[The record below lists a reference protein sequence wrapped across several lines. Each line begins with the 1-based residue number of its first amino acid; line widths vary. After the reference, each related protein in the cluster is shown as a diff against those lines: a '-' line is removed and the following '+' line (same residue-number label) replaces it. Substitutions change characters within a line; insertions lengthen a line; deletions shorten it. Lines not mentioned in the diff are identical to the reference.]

1 MKAVAFRQNLPVEHP
16 DSLVDIDL
24 PRPEARGHDLLVR
37 IEAVAVNPVDTK
49 VRRFHAPPADGSWRV
64 PGWDAA
70 GVVEAV
76 GDQVSRFRPGDRV
89 WYAGDLTRQGS
100 HAEYQAVDER
110 LVGRMPESLDF
121 AEAAALPLT
130 AITAWELL
138 FDRLQLRD
146 AEGRLLIVGAAGG
159 VGSIM
164 IQLARALSR
173 VTVIGTASRPDTAEW
188 VRELGAHQV
197 IDHRR
202 PLAEALR
209 EAGIES
215 VTHAASLTHTD
226 QHYAQIVE
234 ALAPQG
240 RLGLIDDPA
249 HPLDVLALKRKSL
262 SLHWELMFTRSLYRT
277 DDMAEQGRLLDQVAD
292 LVDAG
297 RLRST
302 LGEHYG
308 IINAANLKRAHA
320 LLESGRA
327 RGKIVLQGF

>member
-100 HAEYQAVDER
+100 HAEYQAVDAR
-110 LVGRMPESLDF
+110 LVGRMPDTLDF

-146 AEGRLLIVGAAGG
+146 ADGRLLIVGAAGG

-188 VRELGAHQV
+188 VRELGAHHV

-202 PLAEALR
+202 PLADALR

>member
-1 MKAVAFRQNLPVEHP
+1 MKAVAFRENLPVERE
-16 DSLVDIDL
+16 DCLVDVEL
-24 PRPEARGHDLLVR
+24 ARPEARGRDLLVR

-49 VRRFHAPPADGSWRV
+49 VRRFHAPPADGAWRV

-76 GDQVSRFRPGDRV
+76 GEQVTRFRPGDRV

-100 HAEYQAVDER
+100 NAEYQAVDER
-110 LVGRMPESLDF
+110 LVGRMPSSLGF

-164 IQLARALSR
+164 IQLARALTR
-173 VTVIGTASRPDTAEW
+173 ATVIATASRSETIDWVTA
-188 VRELGAHQV
+188 LGAHHV

-202 PLAEALR
+202 PLTEALR
-209 EAGIES
+209 DAGIAS

-226 QHYAQIVE
+226 HHYPQIVE

-240 RLGLIDDPA
+240 SLGLIDDPA

-262 SLHWELMFTRSLYRT
+262 SLHWELMFTRSLYQT
-277 DDMAEQGRLLDQVAD
+277 GDMAEQGRLLDEVAD
-292 LVDAG
+292 MVDAG
-297 RLRST
+297 RVRST
-302 LGEHYG
+302 LGDHFG
-308 IINAANLKRAHA
+308 VINAANLRRAHA

>member
-1 MKAVAFRQNLPVEHP
+1 MKAVAFRQNHPVEHP
-16 DSLVDIDL
+16 ESLVDIEL
-24 PRPEARGHDLLVR
+24 PRPDASGHDLLVR

-49 VRRFHAPPADGSWRV
+49 VRRFHAPPADGGWRV

-76 GDQVSRFRPGDRV
+76 GDATRRFRPGDRV
-89 WYAGDLTRQGS
+89 WYAGDLGRQGS
-100 HAEYQAVDER
+100 HAEFQLVNER
-110 LVGRMPESLDF
+110 LVGRMPASLGF

-146 AEGRLLIVGAAGG
+146 AEGRLLVVGAAGG
-159 VGSIM
+159 VGSIL
-164 IQLARALSR
+164 IQLARALTGA
-173 VTVIGTASRPDTAEW
+173 TVIATASRPDTADW
-188 VRELGAHQV
+188 VRALGAHHV

-209 EAGIES
+209 AGGIDS
-215 VTHAASLTHTD
+215 VSHVASLTHTD

-249 HPLDVLALKRKSL
+249 GPLDVLALKRKSL

-277 DDMAEQGRLLDQVAD
+277 DDMAEQGRLLDQVAAM
-292 LVDAG
+292 VDAG
-297 RLRST
+297 TVRST
-302 LGEHYG
+302 LGEHFG
-308 IINAANLKRAHA
+308 VINASNLKRAHA

>member
-1 MKAVAFRQNLPVEHP
+1 MDVELARP
-16 DSLVDIDL
+16 D
-24 PRPEARGHDLLVR
+24 ARGRDLLVR

-49 VRRFHAPPADGSWRV
+49 VRRFHAPPADGGWRV

-76 GDQVSRFRPGDRV
+76 GEQVTRFRPGDRV

-100 HAEYQAVDER
+100 NAQFQAVDER
-110 LVGRMPESLDF
+110 LVGRMPSSLGF

-146 AEGRLLIVGAAGG
+146 A
-159 VGSIM
+159 
-164 IQLARALSR
+164 
-173 VTVIGTASRPDTAEW
+173 
-188 VRELGAHQV
+188 
-197 IDHRR
+197 
-202 PLAEALR
+202 
-209 EAGIES
+209 GIAS

-226 QHYAQIVE
+226 HHYPQIVE

-262 SLHWELMFTRSLYRT
+262 SLHWELMFTRSLYQT
-277 DDMAEQGRLLDQVAD
+277 DDMAEQGRLLDEVAD
-292 LVDAG
+292 MIDAG

-302 LGEHYG
+302 LGEHFG
-308 IINAANLKRAHA
+308 VINAANLRRAHA